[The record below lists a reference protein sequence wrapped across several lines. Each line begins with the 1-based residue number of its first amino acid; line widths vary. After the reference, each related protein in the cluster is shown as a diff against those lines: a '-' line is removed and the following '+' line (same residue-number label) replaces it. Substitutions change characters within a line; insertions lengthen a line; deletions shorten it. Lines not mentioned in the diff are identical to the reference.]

1 MPQDKTLRLEQML
14 SERDT
19 KIEQL
24 ANQLKSASAQPAS
37 APDQDPARDPE
48 EAHKQGTSALD
59 GMSHLKLEFQVH
71 CHSPFPMQPFAATK
85 ENTCLTGI
93 CVLDGM
99 SRLKLEF
106 QVCCQSSYKCCCNT
120 LQGEVAVLN
129 HPTHGCIWCGV
140 PISPGGYAPLPAG
153 V

>member
-48 EAHKQGTSALD
+48 EANKQGTSALD
-59 GMSHLKLEFQVH
+59 GMSHLKLEFQV
-71 CHSPFPMQPFAATK
+71 
-85 ENTCLTGI
+85 
-93 CVLDGM
+93 
-99 SRLKLEF
+99 
-106 QVCCQSSYKCCCNT
+106 CCQSSYKCCYNT
-120 LQGEVAVLN
+120 LQGKVAVLN